1 MPYKTVPASVFG
13 SLTCVLKLCPDPCVW
28 FAVGAPSPAGHLGT
42 AGVWGEEGQ
51 HGDSRARSRE
61 QHLLLRIAVPRR
73 LQDAK
78 AAHSHTA

>member
-1 MPYKTVPASVFG
+1 MWGGVLFFGVSAQSAFSTV
-13 SLTCVLKLCPDPCVW
+13 CPDLCVW

-42 AGVWGEEGQ
+42 AGVRGEEGQ

-61 QHLLLRIAVPRR
+61 QHLVLRIAVPWRI
-73 LQDAK
+73 QDAK